1 MESIKEFVEY
11 IVKSLVSNHEHIL
24 VNVRE
29 EQGTV
34 TVNVNVAQE
43 DMGRI
48 IGRKGRTVNSI
59 RSLLR
64 VLGSERGMRVELDIE
79 CKHLPIVI
87 P

>member
-79 CKHLPIVI
+79 
-87 P
+87 

>member
-1 MESIKEFVEY
+1 MDAIKEFVEY
-11 IVKSLVSNHEHIL
+11 IVRSLVSNHEDIL

-79 CKHLPIVI
+79 
-87 P
+87 

>member
-59 RSLLR
+59 RSSAC
-64 VLGSERGMRVELDIE
+64 G
-79 CKHLPIVI
+79 
-87 P
+87 

>member
-1 MESIKEFVEY
+1 MDAIKEFVEY

-24 VNVRE
+24 VNVSE

-79 CKHLPIVI
+79 
-87 P
+87 

>member
-1 MESIKEFVEY
+1 MDAIKEFVEY
-11 IVKSLVSNHEHIL
+11 IVRSLVSNHEDIL

-34 TVNVNVAQE
+34 TVNVNVAEE

-64 VLGSERGMRVELDIE
+64 VLGSEHGMRVELDIE
-79 CKHLPIVI
+79 
-87 P
+87 

>member
-1 MESIKEFVEY
+1 MDAIKEFVEY
-11 IVKSLVSNHEHIL
+11 IVRSLVSNHEHIL

-29 EQGTV
+29 EQGIV
-34 TVNVNVAQE
+34 TVNVNVAEE

-79 CKHLPIVI
+79 
-87 P
+87 

>member
-29 EQGTV
+29 EQGTI

-79 CKHLPIVI
+79 
-87 P
+87 

>member
-11 IVKSLVSNHEHIL
+11 IVRSLVSNHEHIL

-34 TVNVNVAQE
+34 TVNVNVAEE

-79 CKHLPIVI
+79 
-87 P
+87 

>member
-1 MESIKEFVEY
+1 MDAIKEFVEY

-34 TVNVNVAQE
+34 TVNVNVAEE

-79 CKHLPIVI
+79 
-87 P
+87 

>member
-1 MESIKEFVEY
+1 MDAIKEFVEY
-11 IVKSLVSNHEHIL
+11 IVKSLVSKHEHIL

-34 TVNVNVAQE
+34 TVNVNVAEE

-64 VLGSERGMRVELDIE
+64 VLGSEHGMRVELDIE
-79 CKHLPIVI
+79 
-87 P
+87 

>member
-1 MESIKEFVEY
+1 MDAIKEFAEY

-34 TVNVNVAQE
+34 TVNVNVAEE

-64 VLGSERGMRVELDIE
+64 VLGSEHGMRVELDIE
-79 CKHLPIVI
+79 
-87 P
+87 

>member
-1 MESIKEFVEY
+1 MDAIKEFVEY
-11 IVKSLVSNHEHIL
+11 IVKSLISNHEHIL

-34 TVNVNVAQE
+34 TVNVNVAEE

-64 VLGSERGMRVELDIE
+64 VLGSEHGMRVELDIE
-79 CKHLPIVI
+79 
-87 P
+87 

>member
-11 IVKSLVSNHEHIL
+11 IVKSLVANHEHIL

-79 CKHLPIVI
+79 
-87 P
+87 

>member
-1 MESIKEFVEY
+1 MEPIKEFVEY

-24 VNVRE
+24 VNVSE

-79 CKHLPIVI
+79 
-87 P
+87 